1 MGIMPRRWALTAIL
15 LSSALAV
22 TASGC
27 VSGRYPGERRSL
39 FDCGELEG
47 VFSNAGRNAKSA
59 EPGLSPRRYTP
70 FLASLFDASGETAD
84 LDAQSELSVAIRHIG
99 GGRLRFAILD
109 RQGNIRESGTHQY
122 FESCR
127 KGVLERVWTESLNTG
142 EGWLGTDEK
151 RTDTLF
157 VNAEGLLVL
166 TAKGTAAG
174 LFLGFPIVGGSAEW
188 REFSPDG
195 RFDIDDVDF

>member
-1 MGIMPRRWALTAIL
+1 MRIRRWAHTTIL

-27 VSGRYPGERRSL
+27 VSGHYPGNRRSL

-47 VFSNAGRNAKSA
+47 VFSNAGRNAKGA
-59 EPGLSPRRYTP
+59 EQGLSPRSYTP
-70 FLASLFDASGETAD
+70 LLTSLFDASDEPAD

-99 GGRLRFAILD
+99 GGRLQFAILD
-109 RQGNIRESGTHQY
+109 RQGNSRESGTHHH

-127 KGVLERVWTESLNTG
+127 NGVLRRVWTDTLHLS

-151 RTDTLF
+151 RTDKLF

-174 LFLGFPIVGGSAEW
+174 LFLGFPIVGGSVGW

>member
-1 MGIMPRRWALTAIL
+1 MGIRPRRWPLLTIL
-15 LSSALAV
+15 LSSVLVV

-47 VFSNAGRNAKSA
+47 VFSNAGRNAKGA
-59 EPGLSPRRYTP
+59 EQGLSPRRYTP
-70 FLASLFDASGETAD
+70 LLTSLFDASDEPAD

-99 GGRLRFAILD
+99 GGRLQFAILD
-109 RQGNIRESGTHQY
+109 RQGNTRESGTHQY

-127 KGVLERVWTESLNTG
+127 KGVLERVWTESMSKG

-157 VNAEGLLVL
+157 VNSEGLLVL

-174 LFLGFPIVGGSAEW
+174 LFLGFPIVGGSVEW

-195 RFDIDDVDF
+195 RLAIDDVDF